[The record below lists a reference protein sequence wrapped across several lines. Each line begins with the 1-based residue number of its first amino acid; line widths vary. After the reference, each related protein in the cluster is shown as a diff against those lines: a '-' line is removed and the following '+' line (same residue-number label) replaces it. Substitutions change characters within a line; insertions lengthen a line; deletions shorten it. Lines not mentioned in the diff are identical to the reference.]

1 MSRFHKFVD
10 EMCASKSGK
19 KKRKRKGQVEEA
31 KKSNN
36 KQVIQLLNTVK
47 GWFNDLG
54 VMIDADNYDDALTTI
69 RSLKTKVLKDLEKEV
84 ANLAIAK
91 GLKKR
96 KL

>member
-1 MSRFHKFVD
+1 
-10 EMCASKSGK
+10 MCASKSGK

-69 RSLKTKVLKDLEKEV
+69 RSLKIKVLKDLEKEV